1 MIQSEDLNLFS
12 KKNFKIVSKR
22 KPNTKEM
29 KNLVF
34 VNDALFGGG
43 AEKSMRILLDNLP
56 KKKDV
61 NYHLII
67 LESYDEYKIIKWCK
81 KRNIRLILLSKL

>member
-1 MIQSEDLNLFS
+1 
-12 KKNFKIVSKR
+12 
-22 KPNTKEM
+22 M

-67 LESYDEYKIIKWCK
+67 LESYDEYKIIKW
-81 KRNIRLILLSKL
+81 